1 MSFYKI
7 KIKNFD
13 KFYNGRSC
21 YPEYIYSKVWNKFL
35 ARFKSST
42 LFLTY
47 GKNGEVINEDI
58 YIKGTTFELPI
69 IVDEYYFDILTRK
82 EIDLSNFG
90 IFCKGEKLTSEQV
103 RFICEQLENNSDS
116 VDKYFQ
122 CIEELVIIQDS
133 INVYQKKLEKEYE
146 ETILIPHRNREIDNE
161 KFISDFG
168 SRARRRRGYND

>member
-7 KIKNFD
+7 KIKIFD
-13 KFYNGRSC
+13 KFYNGSSC

-35 ARFKSST
+35 ACFKSSS
-42 LFLTY
+42 LFSTF
-47 GKNGEVINEDI
+47 GKNEEVINDDI

-69 IVDEYYFDILTRK
+69 IVDEYHFDILTRK
-82 EIDLSNFG
+82 KIDLSVLG

-103 RFICEQLENNSDS
+103 RFICEQLENNSDF

-133 INVYQKKLEKEYE
+133 INAYQKKLEREYE
-146 ETILIPHRNREIDNE
+146 ETILIPHLSIEIDNE
-161 KFISDFG
+161 NFISEFG
-168 SRARRRRGYND
+168 ARARRKRGYSD